1 MQGVSEKSGS
11 VVAFSPLK
19 FAISAWQV
27 YFG

>member
-1 MQGVSEKSGS
+1 MQGASEKSGS